1 MSDSGNYTCRVPGKS
16 TVAFSR
22 LLLHS
27 SVFLDFIVD
36 TRLHQ
41 TLTDISGTHTKLSQ
55 TLILQDMCPP
65 PSAWRSLTVGFIITI
80 RTIRTIMTIIMI
92 KIIVNHHDHHHWR
105 PSWLPL
111 AIQAI
116 KKFKQIK
123 QFKENKQF
131 KNSLTLCSFVDLN
144 DVTLALKEANTVQ
157 AGKLSKLVQWVAGP
171 RFSTSRIVVLY
182 LHAIWVQ
189 RY

>member
-27 SVFLDFIVD
+27 SVFLDFILD

-65 PSAWRSLTVGFIITI
+65 PLAWRSLTVGFIITI
-80 RTIRTIMTIIMI
+80 RTIRTIITIII
-92 KIIVNHHDHHHWR
+92 DDHHDCH
-105 PSWLPL
+105 
-111 AIQAI
+111 
-116 KKFKQIK
+116 
-123 QFKENKQF
+123 
-131 KNSLTLCSFVDLN
+131 
-144 DVTLALKEANTVQ
+144 
-157 AGKLSKLVQWVAGP
+157 
-171 RFSTSRIVVLY
+171 
-182 LHAIWVQ
+182 
-189 RY
+189 